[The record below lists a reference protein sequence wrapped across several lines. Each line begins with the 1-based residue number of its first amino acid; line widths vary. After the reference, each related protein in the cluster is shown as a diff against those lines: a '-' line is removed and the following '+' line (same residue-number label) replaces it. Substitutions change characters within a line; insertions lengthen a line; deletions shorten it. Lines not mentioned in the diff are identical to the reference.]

1 MWFFK
6 KKGDEEKTAEPKKTL
21 NNAKVS
27 QETESQPSTLAKLR
41 SMLDERP
48 YPSYVREAVL
58 RELEHLQHMDPGMS
72 EYSIGLN
79 YVEYL
84 LKLPWNK
91 YTQDN
96 LDFSA
101 VEQTLNKHH
110 YGLTHIKERI
120 LEYLAIRTL
129 CILRNFRILVVDDEE
144 IALRNLDY
152 ILKREGYDVDTATNG
167 REALEKVIHKDFDLV
182 ITDLKMDQ
190 MDGMQ
195 LLEKIKEV
203 KPQVEVAVVT
213 GYATVDSAVEALKK
227 GAVHYISKPINIEDL
242 KRLAHEREQK
252 KRHQQIGRGAVLCF
266 VGPPG
271 TGKTSMGKSIAEAL
285 GRSFARISLGG
296 LKDEAELRGHRRT
309 YVGALPGRI
318 IQEIYRLGVS
328 NPVIM
333 LDEVD
338 KIGKDFRG
346 DPASVL
352 LEILDQEQNF
362 QFYDHYL
369 EIPFDLSRVMFIATA
384 NTVSELP
391 GPLIDRFEVIQF
403 SGYTEREKI
412 QIAKNYILPKLQQE
426 SGLSSYITFDL
437 PPEVLAFIIREY
449 TREAGLRN
457 LERELAALCRRVAM
471 LIVSKKIAPCDEKGE
486 RCAISF
492 DIEKIQEFLG
502 PPRFQHEKMGTT
514 NRIGVTTG
522 LVWTEN
528 GGEILL
534 IESTKMQGTN
544 QLILTGLLGK
554 ILKESAHTA
563 LSYLRSNAEHFGI
576 DPMSFS
582 NVDIH
587 IHIPSGAI
595 PKDGP
600 SAGIT
605 IFFALLSLFLDRPA
619 RRNVA
624 LTGELTLTGRIL
636 PVEGIREKLL
646 AAQRAGITT
655 VILPAKNLSH
665 VEFLSEDVKEGL
677 QIVLVD
683 DVSKVIDIVL
693 E

>member
-6 KKGDEEKTAEPKKTL
+6 KKSDEKKLSEQDKTSSDG
-21 NNAKVS
+21 KVS
-27 QETESQPSTLAKLR
+27 QGSTSPPSTLAKLR

-58 RELEHLQHMDPGMS
+58 RELEHLEHMDPGMS

-96 LDFSA
+96 LDFAS
-101 VEQTLNKHH
+101 VEQILNKHH

-120 LEYLAIRTL
+120 LEHLAIRTL
-129 CILRNFRILVVDDEE
+129 CVLRNFRILVVDDEE
-144 IALRNLDY
+144 IALRNLEY

-167 REALEKVIHKDFDLV
+167 REALEKIIRKEFDLV

-227 GAVHYISKPINIEDL
+227 GAVHYISKPVNIDDL
-242 KRLAHEREQK
+242 KRLAHEREEK
-252 KRHQQIGRGAVLCF
+252 KRHQQIGRGPVLCF

-285 GRSFARISLGG
+285 GRKFARISLGG

-391 GPLIDRFEVIQF
+391 GPLIDRFDIIQF
-403 SGYTEREKI
+403 AGYTEREKI
-412 QIAKNYILPKLQQE
+412 EIATNYILPKLQQE
-426 SGLSSYITFDL
+426 YGLSDVILDI
-437 PPEVLAFIIREY
+437 PPDVLAFIIREY

-457 LERELAALCRRVAM
+457 LERELAALCRRVAR
-471 LIVSKKIAPCDEKGE
+471 LIVSKQITPCDEDGQK
-486 RCAISF
+486 CIISF
-492 DIEKIQEFLG
+492 DTEKVQEFLG
-502 PPRFQHEKMGTT
+502 PPRFQHEKMGAT

-528 GGEILL
+528 GGEIVFV
-534 IESTKMQGTN
+534 ETTKMQGTN
-544 QLILTGLLGK
+544 QLIMTGLLGK
-554 ILKESAHTA
+554 ILKESAQTA
-563 LSYLRSNAEHFGI
+563 LSYLRSHAVEFGI
-576 DPMSFS
+576 DPMSFA

-605 IFFALLSLFLDRPA
+605 IFFALLSLFLNRPA

-636 PVEGIREKLL
+636 PVEGVREKLL

-655 VILPAKNLSH
+655 VILPAKNRSH

-677 QIVLVD
+677 EIVLVD
-683 DVSKVIDIVL
+683 DVSKAIDIVL

>member
-6 KKGDEEKTAEPKKTL
+6 KKSDEKKLSEQDKTSSDG
-21 NNAKVS
+21 KVS
-27 QETESQPSTLAKLR
+27 QGSTSPPSTLAKLR

-58 RELEHLQHMDPGMS
+58 RELEHLEHMDPGMS

-96 LDFSA
+96 LDFAS
-101 VEQTLNKHH
+101 VEQILNKHH

-120 LEYLAIRTL
+120 LEHLAIRTL
-129 CILRNFRILVVDDEE
+129 CVLRNFRILVVDDEE
-144 IALRNLDY
+144 IALRNLEY

-167 REALEKVIHKDFDLV
+167 REALEKIIRKEFDLV

-227 GAVHYISKPINIEDL
+227 GAVHYISKPVNIDDL
-242 KRLAHEREQK
+242 KRLAHEREEK
-252 KRHQQIGRGAVLCF
+252 KRHQQIGRGPVLCF

-285 GRSFARISLGG
+285 GRKFARISLGG

-391 GPLIDRFEVIQF
+391 GPLIDRFEIIQF
-403 SGYTEREKI
+403 AGYT
-412 QIAKNYILPKLQQE
+412 
-426 SGLSSYITFDL
+426 
-437 PPEVLAFIIREY
+437 
-449 TREAGLRN
+449 
-457 LERELAALCRRVAM
+457 
-471 LIVSKKIAPCDEKGE
+471 
-486 RCAISF
+486 
-492 DIEKIQEFLG
+492 
-502 PPRFQHEKMGTT
+502 
-514 NRIGVTTG
+514 
-522 LVWTEN
+522 
-528 GGEILL
+528 
-534 IESTKMQGTN
+534 
-544 QLILTGLLGK
+544 
-554 ILKESAHTA
+554 
-563 LSYLRSNAEHFGI
+563 
-576 DPMSFS
+576 
-582 NVDIH
+582 
-587 IHIPSGAI
+587 
-595 PKDGP
+595 
-600 SAGIT
+600 
-605 IFFALLSLFLDRPA
+605 
-619 RRNVA
+619 
-624 LTGELTLTGRIL
+624 
-636 PVEGIREKLL
+636 
-646 AAQRAGITT
+646 
-655 VILPAKNLSH
+655 
-665 VEFLSEDVKEGL
+665 
-677 QIVLVD
+677 
-683 DVSKVIDIVL
+683 
-693 E
+693 